1 MNCFR
6 KLVMGLS
13 AMLIFGVADAFPKP
27 VVLPGFVT
35 SPYFDE
41 QVAAFN
47 YEPNVKVEINAP
59 AADDFDSTK
68 PTALVLYGLPNGN
81 TTEWTIGR
89 QLAPGD
95 DWHLPFSISVRRLV
109 SCVNSRRNITG

>member
-35 SPYFDE
+35 SPYFGE

-47 YEPNVKVEINAP
+47 YEPNGKGGINAP
-59 AADDFDSTK
+59 AADGFDSTE
-68 PTALVLYGLPNGN
+68 PTALELY
-81 TTEWTIGR
+81 
-89 QLAPGD
+89 
-95 DWHLPFSISVRRLV
+95 
-109 SCVNSRRNITG
+109 